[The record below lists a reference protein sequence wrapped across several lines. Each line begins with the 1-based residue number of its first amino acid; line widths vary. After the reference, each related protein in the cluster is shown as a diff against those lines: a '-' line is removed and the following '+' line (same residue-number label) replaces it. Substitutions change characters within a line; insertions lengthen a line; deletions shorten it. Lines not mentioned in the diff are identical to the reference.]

1 METILL
7 TIYIVLLLVALSFAG
22 IIVYHYYVLK
32 HHRADFPPQ
41 EGRYAQRALWTY
53 LIIGGAVLI
62 TSIVIASIL
71 FLMV

>member
-22 IIVYHYYVLK
+22 IIIYHYYVLK
-32 HHRADFPPQ
+32 HHRADFPSR
-41 EGRYAQRALWTY
+41 EGQCAQKALWIY
-53 LIIGGAVLI
+53 LIIGGTVLI
-62 TSIVIASIL
+62 ASIIIASIL